1 MTKKEKAAVPKST
14 AIIAALH
21 DCFNAEAKNSV
32 QIGRLLSRLR
42 GEVEHGQWLPLLERE
57 FSLSDRTARNYM
69 GAFGF
74 MTKVAADTLKSEKFS
89 DLKLRPTAL
98 YLLASMYGGVDDFE
112 FDQPA
117 EFLDDERVIEVL
129 PDDIAV
135 ILKEA
140 KERWVGPTR
149 LKAILRERHP
159 PEPEPVAWP
168 SSEIEPEPPPVP
180 PELAE
185 DGDDDM
191 PPLPNPD
198 PPPSERGKGKLAD
211 FETAIRDLEK
221 MIVETSSVQIF
232 ADVDVP
238 TETLEKIADALRYL
252 SKIITAAKKPRLD
265 VAA

>member
-74 MTKVAADTLKSEKFS
+74 MTKVAAETLKSEKFS

-98 YLLASMYGGVDDFE
+98 YMLASMYSGVDEFE
-112 FDQPA
+112 FEKPA

-168 SSEIEPEPPPVP
+168 SSEAKPEPPEPEPAD
-180 PELAE
+180 LA
-185 DGDDDM
+185 DDDDM
-191 PPLPNPD
+191 PPPPNPD

-221 MIVETSSVQIF
+221 MIAGSVQTF

-238 TETLEKIADALRYL
+238 TETLEKIADALRFL

-265 VAA
+265 AAA